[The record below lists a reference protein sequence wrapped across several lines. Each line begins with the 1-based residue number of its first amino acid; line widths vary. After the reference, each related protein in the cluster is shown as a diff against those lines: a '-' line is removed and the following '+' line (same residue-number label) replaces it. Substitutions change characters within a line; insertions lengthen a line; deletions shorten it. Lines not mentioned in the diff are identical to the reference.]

1 VVPVKDHEHRVFGV
15 LAVDTVNDQ
24 RNRSHATG
32 STFTPSDI
40 AFYQVPA
47 TYCVENLPK
56 YILGCHLPVYRISY
70 SSSQGGSQTHVS
82 LITVMIFC
90 LQCYDAVG
98 WAAGRASGLEKTEWW
113 GAGMVICLQRGA
125 DLLMAQLLPMPL
137 TVSCSSQIQ
146 IGFTFLVPAH
156 PGSPGQRAVK
166 RVCVCVCACVRVCN
180 VLFLTNLHSP
190 SKLNTVT

>member
-1 VVPVKDHEHRVFGV
+1 MVPVKDHEHRVFGV

-82 LITVMIFC
+82 LITVMIFAFNATTLLVGRQEGHPAWKKLSGGVLAWLSVCSEVQTC
-90 LQCYDAVG
+90 LWPSCCQCHSLSLAPAKSRLV
-98 WAAGRASGLEKTEWW
+98 
-113 GAGMVICLQRGA
+113 
-125 DLLMAQLLPMPL
+125 LPFRYWPTRVVPDKGPL
-137 TVSCSSQIQ
+137 NGCV
-146 IGFTFLVPAH
+146 
-156 PGSPGQRAVK
+156 R
-166 RVCVCVCACVRVCN
+166 VCVCACVRACVR
-180 VLFLTNLHSP
+180 V
-190 SKLNTVT
+190 